1 MSRDD
6 GFLSRWSRR
15 KQDAARAAP
24 VAARPAESSA
34 ADIAAARTAEEA
46 RAAQAAA
53 DAAAR
58 EADEVREREAV
69 LARLPKLED
78 LRADSDFSGFMHPL
92 VPPPL
97 RSAALARLWI
107 LDPAIRTYE
116 DPARDYAWNWNV
128 PGGAPGGGPPP
139 TAEEVESTLKSLFK
153 RFETE
158 ERVADLSAPPA
169 DMPATPEVPE
179 VLEAHERP
187 EAPASKPAE
196 GEVSDGHAAP
206 PAQVAASAPLS
217 PAAVPPSPAVIAE
230 RREDP
235 APIGGASLSQAPDV
249 AALATGFGPHA
260 AEAALEPLRRRH
272 GGAMPT

>member
-24 VAARPAESSA
+24 AAARPAEPSA
-34 ADIAAARTAEEA
+34 ADIAAARAAAEA

-58 EADEVREREAV
+58 EADEAREREAI

-78 LRADSDFSGFMHPL
+78 LQADSDFSGFMHPL

-139 TAEEVESTLKSLFK
+139 TAEEVQSTLKSLFK

-169 DMPATPEVPE
+169 EMPAAPEQ
-179 VLEAHERP
+179 P
-187 EAPASKPAE
+187 EAPAVEGTPEAKPDE
-196 GEVSDGHAAP
+196 GEGAREHAEP
-206 PAQVAASAPLS
+206 QAQVSAPAS
-217 PAAVPPSPAVIAE
+217 CPSVAMQATPALTAE
-230 RREDP
+230 RREDL
-235 APIGGASLSQAPDV
+235 ASSGRVARPQAPDV
-249 AALATGFGPHA
+249 AALPPGFGPHA
-260 AEAALEPLRRRH
+260 DEPAPEPARRRH
-272 GGAMPT
+272 GGAIPV

>member
-15 KQDAARAAP
+15 KQDAARTAP
-24 VAARPAESSA
+24 TAARPTEPSS
-34 ADIAAARTAEEA
+34 ADIAAARAVEEA

-58 EADEVREREAV
+58 EAAVAREREEV
-69 LARLPKLED
+69 LARLPKFED

-97 RSAALARLWI
+97 RSAALARLWM

-169 DMPATPEVPE
+169 EMPAAPE
-179 VLEAHERP
+179 LP
-187 EAPASKPAE
+187 EAPAMPGTPEAKPVESEGAREHAE
-196 GEVSDGHAAP
+196 P
-206 PAQVAASAPLS
+206 PAQVSAPAS
-217 PAAVPPSPAVIAE
+217 RPSVAMPPSAAITAE

-235 APIGGASLSQAPDV
+235 ASSGSIPRPQTPDV
-249 AALATGFGPHA
+249 AALPPGFGPHA
-260 AEAALEPLRRRH
+260 DEPAPEPARRRH
-272 GGAMPT
+272 GGAIPV